1 MTGLG
6 VRLAVLGTVVLD
18 TIRTPGWTAADT
30 LGGAA
35 TYAGISASFFARTG
49 LVAVAGSDLAR
60 RHRRMLASRMDL
72 RGLDVRE
79 GRTFRYECR
88 YGRTLS
94 TRESLRV
101 DLNVAGG
108 ARPPVPDGL
117 RGARYVYLATGD
129 PAHAR
134 EALSEFDGARFSMC
148 DTIDYWIEN
157 SRGDLVRLFRE
168 VDAVILNDE
177 EARMLAGETGLV
189 RCARKMMRQWGIEY
203 VIIKKGEHGSLL
215 FHGDE
220 VFPAAGYP
228 LDKPVDPTGAGDAF
242 AGGLIGRLAGRGGRV
257 SAAAVRNAAAHGNV
271 MGSFAVEGR
280 GTRGLDRLAMA
291 DIGER
296 VRRYREMTRF

>member
-1 MTGLG
+1 MTGVG

-18 TIRTPGWTAADT
+18 TIRTPAWTAAET

-79 GRTFRYECR
+79 GRTFRYDCR
-88 YGRTLS
+88 YDGTLA
-94 TRESLRV
+94 TRESLGV
-101 DLNVAGG
+101 ELNVAAG
-108 ARPPVPDGL
+108 ARPAVPDEF
-117 RGARYVYLATGD
+117 RDARYVYLATGD

-134 EALSEFDGARFSMC
+134 EALSEFGSARFSMC

-157 SRGDLVRLFRE
+157 RRADLVRLFRE

-177 EARMLAGETGLV
+177 EARMVAGEAGLV

-203 VIIKKGEHGSLL
+203 VIVKKGEHGSLL

-228 LDKPVDPTGAGDAF
+228 LDRPVDPTGAGDSF
-242 AGGLIGRLAGRGGRV
+242 AGGLIGRLAGGAGRA
-257 SAAAVRNAAAHGNV
+257 SAAAVRSAAAHGNV

-280 GTRGLDRLAMA
+280 GVRGLARLSRA
-291 DIGER
+291 DIDER
-296 VRRYREMTRF
+296 VGRYREMTRF